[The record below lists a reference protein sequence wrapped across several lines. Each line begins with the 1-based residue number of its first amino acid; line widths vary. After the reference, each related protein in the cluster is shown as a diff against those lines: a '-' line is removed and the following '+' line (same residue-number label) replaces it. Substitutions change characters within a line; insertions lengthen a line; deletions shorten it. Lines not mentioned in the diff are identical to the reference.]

1 MKTTHEDKYIEELK
15 IDCEKCFGLCCTALY
30 FSASEG
36 FPSNKNAGKP
46 CKNLQQDFTCSI
58 HKNLRNKGFKGCTAY
73 DCFGAGQKVAQITF
87 GGHDWR
93 EKPESANKM
102 FDAFLIMRQLHEM
115 MWYLSQAVSLQ
126 VDNSIREKIALLLDE
141 TEALTLLDLDS
152 LFKIDIDA
160 HRTKVNVF
168 LKSTSE
174 MIRSKACSKKNG
186 SRKNGNSKMKCYLG
200 KDLRKSNLVGADL
213 RGALLIAANLRDVDL
228 TGADLIGADLRDTD
242 VSGANLKNSIFLTQN
257 QINHAKGDSN
267 TKLPEN
273 LTPPSYW
280 LSK

>member
-1 MKTTHEDKYIEELK
+1 MKTTHENRYIKELK
-15 IDCEKCFGLCCTALY
+15 IDCERCFGLCCTALY
-30 FSASEG
+30 FSTSEG
-36 FPSNKNAGKP
+36 FPSNKDAGKP

-58 HKNLRNKGFKGCTAY
+58 HKNLRKKGLKGCTAY
-73 DCFGAGQKVAQITF
+73 DCFGAGQKVSQVTF
-87 GGHDWR
+87 SGKDWS
-93 EKPESANKM
+93 ENPESANKM
-102 FDAFLIMRQLHEM
+102 FDAFVIMRQLHEM
-115 MWYLSQAVSLQ
+115 LWYLSQAVSLQ
-126 VDNSIREKIALLLDE
+126 IDTNMREKITLLLDE
-141 TEALTLLDLDS
+141 TESLTLLDLNS
-152 LFKIDIDA
+152 LLEIDIDT

-174 MIRSKACSKKNG
+174 MIRNKACSKKNG
-186 SRKNGNSKMKCYLG
+186 SMKNGNSKVKFYLG

-213 RGALLIAANLRDVDL
+213 RGALLIAANLRDVNL

-242 VSGANLKNSIFLTQN
+242 ISGANLKNSIFLTQN

-280 LSK
+280 LSR